1 MRSSLMKPVNFSS
14 IHAAVA
20 HPNKET
26 ITKLR
31 IKNGVFSMHL
41 LDNLIS
47 TSLFSYTRNMVIKIQ
62 LLVYFESKQFL
73 TLTISNLIRQF

>member
-1 MRSSLMKPVNFSS
+1 MKPVNFSI

-31 IKNGVFSMHL
+31 IKNGVFSIHLLNNL

-47 TSLFSYTRNMVIKIQ
+47 TSLFTYTRNMVIKNQ
-62 LLVYFESKQFL
+62 LLVYF
-73 TLTISNLIRQF
+73 

>member
-1 MRSSLMKPVNFSS
+1 MKPVNFSI

-26 ITKLR
+26 ITKLK
-31 IKNGVFSMHL
+31 IKNGVFNIHL

-47 TSLFSYTRNMVIKIQ
+47 TSFFTYTRNMVIKIQ
-62 LLVYFESKQFL
+62 LLV
-73 TLTISNLIRQF
+73 